1 MTETK
6 KSVWGGL
13 FGGGGGRT
21 EGPEPIG
28 ELILTVMNAKLLRN
42 TEMVGK
48 MDPYVCVEY
57 RGKKYKTDVDS
68 DGGQAP
74 VWNN

>member
-1 MTETK
+1 MTDTK
-6 KSVWGGL
+6 KSVWGGI
-13 FGGGGGRT
+13 FGGGGRT

-28 ELILTVMNAKLLRN
+28 ELILTIMNAKLLRN

-57 RGKKYKTDVDS
+57 RGKKYKTDVDN
-68 DGGQAP
+68 DGGQTP